1 MAFFLLPV
9 NKALH
14 LLPFMTTAKKSPVFT
29 IFILGLLSAVG
40 PFSIDMYLPGFE
52 SIANSLQTSVAQIQL
67 SLTSFFIG
75 IASGQII
82 YGPLLD
88 RFGRKKPLIV
98 GLVIYVVASIGCA
111 LTNSADNLILFRF
124 TQALGSCSGMVASR
138 AMVRDFFGPSESA
151 KIFSLLM
158 LVIGVSP
165 ILAPTVGSFV
175 IAHWGWH
182 AIFLVLA
189 LITALILLAVLF
201 FLPESQRPNPEISLM
216 PRPIVTSYWQVFT
229 TRQFLTYA
237 FAGGLASSGLY
248 AYLAGSPYVMLTIY
262 GLTEKQYGFIFAL
275 IASAL
280 ITASQLNR
288 RVLNRHS
295 SEKVA
300 KIALVVQSAAG
311 IVLTICCL
319 TGYINLFVMVSIIFL
334 FLGAQGF
341 VFPNT
346 SALALGPFSRLAGS
360 ASALLGSLQMACGAL
375 SSALVSYFHNGTAI
389 PMAVVMAAC
398 ASLSLLITLF
408 SRTATA

>member
-1 MAFFLLPV
+1 
-9 NKALH
+9 
-14 LLPFMTTAKKSPVFT
+14 MTTAQKRRILT

-52 SIANSLQTSVAQIQL
+52 AIAGSLQTSVSEIQL

-98 GLVIYVVASIGCA
+98 GLFIYIAASVGCA
-111 LTNSADNLILFRF
+111 LTNSVDNFILFRF
-124 TQALGSCSGMVASR
+124 IQALGSCSGMVASR

-165 ILAPTVGSFV
+165 ILAPTVGSFI
-175 IAHWGWH
+175 IAHWDWH
-182 AIFLVLA
+182 VIFLVLA
-189 LITALILLAVLF
+189 VITVCILLAVVF
-201 FLPESQRPNPEISLM
+201 FLPESQDPNPEISLM
-216 PRPIVTSYWQVFT
+216 PTPILTSYWEVFT
-229 TRQFLTYA
+229 TRQFFTYA
-237 FAGGLASSGLY
+237 FAGGFASSGLY
-248 AYLAGSPYVMLTIY
+248 AYLAGSPYVMLSLY
-262 GLTEKQYGFIFAL
+262 GLTEKEYGLIFAL

-288 RVLNRHS
+288 RMLNRHS

-300 KIALVVQSAAG
+300 RIALIAQSIAG
-311 IVLTICCL
+311 LILTLCCL
-319 TGYINLFVMVSIIFL
+319 TGYINLIAMIVIIFI

-360 ASALLGSLQMACGAL
+360 ASALLGSIQMSCGAL

-389 PMAVVMAAC
+389 PMAMVMAGCAC
-398 ASLSLLITLF
+398 LSLTIVLLTRKPKGLQ
-408 SRTATA
+408 R